1 MPLKRHRDSFQWFV
15 MYFLLDTKI
24 FALTCA
30 VLWSGSRTVWLVVQ
44 IRRFS
49 GWRDKEHKREGNNTF
64 DTLGNNTSSYFN
76 FTFKAHIFFIDN
88 RRKRCLQQTGR
99 ALRIVWHTL
108 KNIWPKN
115 MTKLRW
121 ALVIFFLLVSRLSLF
136 VKLRN
141 LHHLCNLLLRTFMY
155 HFSVLRLSLIHCGM
169 YAHVTCRFKMAK
181 YWWCLALDDL
191 PLSLGI
197 S

>member
-1 MPLKRHRDSFQWFV
+1 

-24 FALTCA
+24 FALTSA
-30 VLWSGSRTVWLVVQ
+30 VLWSVSRIVWLVVQ

-49 GWRDKEHKREGNNTF
+49 GWRDKEHRREGNNTF
-64 DTLGNNTSSYFN
+64 YTLGNNTSSYFN
-76 FTFKAHIFFIDN
+76 FMFKAHIFFINN
-88 RRKRCLQQTGR
+88 RRKRCLRQTGK

-108 KNIWPKN
+108 KNIWPKD
-115 MTKLRW
+115 MTQLRW

-141 LHHLCNLLLRTFMY
+141 LHHFCNLLLRTFMY
-155 HFSVLRLSLIHCGM
+155 HFSVLRLSLKHCRM

-181 YWWCLALDDL
+181 YWRFLALDKL
-191 PLSLGI
+191 PLSPDI